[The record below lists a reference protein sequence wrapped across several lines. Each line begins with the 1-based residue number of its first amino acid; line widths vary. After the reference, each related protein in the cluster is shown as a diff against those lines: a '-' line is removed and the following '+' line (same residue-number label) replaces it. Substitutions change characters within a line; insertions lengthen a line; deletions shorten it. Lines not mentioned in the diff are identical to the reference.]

1 MYQGTKMAFKNA
13 LFLDFLQ
20 SAKTSNLRAL
30 LTRSGN
36 ALLGNIFTFLC
47 FNFDTKHTCKRP
59 FNWPSLISA
68 RVMWICLSFRLNF
81 CGRSAKTAILLIA
94 GFRWTKNSR
103 VSFRLTLKKVYQ
115 KVSPGKI
122 WRNPRFE
129 FGKSIPDIYIPLVL
143 TWKIIILHF
152 HLQPKFK
159 YQLFHIYF
167 TSFHSSREIWTQ

>member
-1 MYQGTKMAFKNA
+1 MPF
-13 LFLDFLQ
+13 FLDFLQ

-47 FNFDTKHTCKRP
+47 FNFDTKNTCKRP

-103 VSFRLTLKKVYQ
+103 VSFRLILKIVYQ

-122 WRNPRFE
+122 WRNPWSILIYSPLY
-129 FGKSIPDIYIPLVL
+129 GKRSMTKVS
-143 TWKIIILHF
+143 WVEN
-152 HLQPKFK
+152 HL
-159 YQLFHIYF
+159 
-167 TSFHSSREIWTQ
+167 SSLSDRCVRLRNHCARLENHYVRLQNHCMRN